1 MSLAG
6 GRTPN
11 FHMDFP
17 KPELSPAAQTLKHM
31 AEQHQHKNNQY
42 NRGPYGADFG
52 NYQQQNPGQQVRN
65 LKAENG
71 INYLSIDNELIL
83 NF

>member
-1 MSLAG
+1 
-6 GRTPN
+6 
-11 FHMDFP
+11 MDFP

-42 NRGPYGADFG
+42 NRGPYSGDFG

-65 LKAENG
+65 VIVIQIETDTT
-71 INYLSIDNELIL
+71 IYELPFLRIL
-83 NF
+83 HFRIVNRV